1 MTTKETGGWPSF
13 LTQMPETWLESCK
26 TFSSTSQAIAERWL
40 SNRSEQAQQ
49 NLDAVTKLAGCKSPA
64 EFAEVQQRWLQ
75 DTVERFT
82 AEVKSYQDQV
92 GTLSQQA
99 LSAADPSRTGP
110 SRPSHPKAA

>member
-49 NLDAVTKLAGCKSPA
+49 NLDAVTKLVGAKSPA

-92 GTLSQQA
+92 STLSQQA
-99 LSAADPSRTGP
+99 LSATDPSRTGS